1 MVEVVVDMA
10 AVAAVVVEEEEEE
23 EGDWRRW
30 RVVRKG
36 EWKSAF
42 YSISTEAAFVI
53 SLITIEYFD

>member
-1 MVEVVVDMA
+1 MA